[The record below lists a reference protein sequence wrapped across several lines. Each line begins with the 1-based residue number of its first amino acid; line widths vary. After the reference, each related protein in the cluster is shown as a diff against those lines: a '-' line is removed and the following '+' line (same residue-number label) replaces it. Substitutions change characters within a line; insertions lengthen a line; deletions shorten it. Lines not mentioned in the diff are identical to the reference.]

1 MARCENVKMKKK
13 LEVEVEIEVDDEVGG
28 ELECNPKVRVL
39 EQQRSLPLAI
49 ESLYRLG
56 SSGFDERDC
65 EISRLATT
73 IPILHLPGVP
83 LLILV

>member
-1 MARCENVKMKKK
+1 MARCENVKKKKK
-13 LEVEVEIEVDDEVGG
+13 LEVEVDDGEVEG